1 MLHLSSCGSKSRTLV
16 FLEWGKSEKKKG
28 KGLQQSIDIHQ
39 QLFSPQARRVSASDW
54 TWRLNSTLHI
64 SSWSLRYMHFSF
76 MCGYLHVLYT
86 SVGCAILYVFK
97 HVKGHNSSGVCLLC
111 TLRSVVAAFHQAEIL
126 YLCVQ
131 QMKGSD
137 KSFVLCLLRLSD
149 LQLWSLSVQLTL
161 AEHGVPTATM
171 PPTVPE
177 PSPAFL
183 PMACTISM
191 TSSVRNATLTSNPPL
206 MER

>member
-76 MCGYLHVLYT
+76 MCGYLHVMYT

-97 HVKGHNSSGVCLLC
+97 HVKGQVCVCYVHWEVWWLHSIRQKSFICVYSKWKVQINLSYSVSSDFPTCSSGHWAFSWLWPNMASLPLLC
-111 TLRSVVAAFHQAEIL
+111 
-126 YLCVQ
+126 
-131 QMKGSD
+131 
-137 KSFVLCLLRLSD
+137 
-149 LQLWSLSVQLTL
+149 LQLYQNLPQHSCQWLAPYQWHHLWGTL
-161 AEHGVPTATM
+161 LWH
-171 PPTVPE
+171 
-177 PSPAFL
+177 
-183 PMACTISM
+183 
-191 TSSVRNATLTSNPPL
+191 RTLH
-206 MER
+206 